1 LIKKLLLISFIIVS
15 VIEADSKFYKENL
28 NGFGFCA
35 ANFFILSKSKDTE
48 IATAYKKA
56 EELALKF
63 AKLYYKELHKKE
75 ATKRD
80 ISKLKFIYL
89 SRLEQEYKNFNNLS
103 STTYNKIGKCETFI
117 QIILQNQENIESTYI
132 KAQSNVV
139 TKRRFLETIA
149 FTNNPAMDIPKEKVL
164 ELYKYWFDN
173 KPQRKKITKI
183 LPNNLQFMKK

>member
-1 LIKKLLLISFIIVS
+1 LIKKLFLLCFFVLS
-15 VIEADSKFYKENL
+15 VIYADSKFYEDNL
-28 NGFGFCA
+28 NGFGFCG
-35 ANFFILSKSKDTE
+35 ANFFILSKSQDPE
-48 IATAYKKA
+48 IASAYKKA
-56 EELALKF
+56 EELSLKF

-117 QIILQNQENIESTYI
+117 QIILRNQENIESTFI

-149 FTNNPAMDIPKEKVL
+149 FTNNVAMDIPKEKVL
-164 ELYKYWFDN
+164 ELYKNWFDN

-183 LPNNLQFMKK
+183 LPNNLQLMKK

>member
-1 LIKKLLLISFIIVS
+1 
-15 VIEADSKFYKENL
+15 
-28 NGFGFCA
+28 
-35 ANFFILSKSKDTE
+35 
-48 IATAYKKA
+48 
-56 EELALKF
+56 LKF